1 MEDMDDAD
9 EANEE
14 DLVELGDKFAQIKLL
29 VTHIQETIILYISN
43 QEDANDYLYY
53 CVQQLPADDLEL
65 AKRFLKLKALN
76 KAVIT

>member
-29 VTHIQETIILYISN
+29 VTHIQETINLYISN

-53 CVQQLPADDLEL
+53 CV
-65 AKRFLKLKALN
+65 
-76 KAVIT
+76 